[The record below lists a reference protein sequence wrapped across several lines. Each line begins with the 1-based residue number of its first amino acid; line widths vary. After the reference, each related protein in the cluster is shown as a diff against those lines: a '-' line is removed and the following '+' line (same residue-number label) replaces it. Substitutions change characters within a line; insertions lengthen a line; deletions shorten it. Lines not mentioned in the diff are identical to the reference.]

1 MCSELV
7 SVHSTHLFTGR
18 LVSEPNS
25 LCVALVKLCVL
36 EELTCIFSSATVV
49 GLLDTTLMNKTIP
62 LSPSG
67 HPVTEKQQFSMCDV
81 YSTQLVYCVDQP
93 MSLSSGSELTKAITI
108 IPHSVGVTE
117 QQCVVTVQYTA
128 LQPVGTTISEA
139 LGESRSS
146 LLYTVVYCVI
156 THTLNTSHYPSLQG

>member
-1 MCSELV
+1 
-7 SVHSTHLFTGR
+7 
-18 LVSEPNS
+18 
-25 LCVALVKLCVL
+25 
-36 EELTCIFSSATVV
+36 
-49 GLLDTTLMNKTIP
+49 
-62 LSPSG
+62 
-67 HPVTEKQQFSMCDV
+67 MCDV

-93 MSLSSGSELTKAITI
+93 NRELYSNELVLRERVQTKAIMI